1 MPGKGARRF
10 YFPVASK
17 TDVNW
22 FILPPTHQVCSRP
35 PAFPRREETR
45 GHRVLHLKAEGG
57 LPSRA
62 PPPLPS
68 NSIHP
73 TWSLSLSFSFGIRLS
88 LSPLHTFPPSIFRS
102 KINKAQLPAWGESH
116 GRVRRGTGGEGKSSA
131 QRNARQTRA
140 NRCAWRPGPTPG
152 PAQKASSQP
161 RARGIAL
168 FSPRPNHLF
177 TEKKNLKKYKLLLC
191 EIKVPLSG
199 ASG

>member
-1 MPGKGARRF
+1 MPGKVARRF
-10 YFPVASK
+10 YFPVAAK

-22 FILPPTHQVCSRP
+22 FIPPPTRQVCSRP
-35 PAFPRREETR
+35 HACPRGEESG
-45 GHRVLHLKAEGG
+45 GHRVLHLKEEGS
-57 LPSRA
+57 LPPRA
-62 PPPLPS
+62 PPPLSS

-73 TWSLSLSFSFGIRLS
+73 TGSLRLSFSFGTRLS
-88 LSPLHTFPPSIFRS
+88 LSPLHTFPRASLGQRQIKPSFPPGVHHTDAS
-102 KINKAQLPAWGESH
+102 AG
-116 GRVRRGTGGEGKSSA
+116 GGEGQSLA

-161 RARGIAL
+161 CARGIAL

-177 TEKKNLKKYKLLLC
+177 TEKKKNLKKYKLLLC

>member
-10 YFPVASK
+10 YFPVA
-17 TDVNW
+17 DVNW

-35 PAFPRREETR
+35 HAFPGREETR

-68 NSIHP
+68 NSVHP
-73 TWSLSLSFSFGIRLS
+73 TWSLSLSFSFGTRLS

-116 GRVRRGTGGEGKSSA
+116 GRVRRGREGRENPRRRGMRGKLGRTDVPGA
-131 QRNARQTRA
+131 LGPPLARPRKPLLSPA
-140 NRCAWRPGPTPG
+140 PAELHYFLPGPIIFL
-152 PAQKASSQP
+152 QK
-161 RARGIAL
+161 
-168 FSPRPNHLF
+168 
-177 TEKKNLKKYKLLLC
+177 KKNLKKYKLLLC